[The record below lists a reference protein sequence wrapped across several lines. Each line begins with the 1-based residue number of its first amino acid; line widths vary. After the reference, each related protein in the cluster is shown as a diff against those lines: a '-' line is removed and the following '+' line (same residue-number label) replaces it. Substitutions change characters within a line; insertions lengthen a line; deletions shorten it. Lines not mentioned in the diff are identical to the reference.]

1 VGALAGGR
9 RSQGGCGRLAAFE
22 SFSAAAF
29 FEKATCAL
37 LLDFLAMIDMVFSLK
52 RKKKA
57 CRRRVQ

>member
-1 VGALAGGR
+1 
-9 RSQGGCGRLAAFE
+9 LAAFE